1 MSCKFDWN
9 QRRVRVTVNE
19 SRSRSRFIEFSR
31 QPPPLLIEGIC
42 NFSFSNSMF
51 NIIISRHS
59 SLPSRWHWEA
69 HSDGLP
75 MIIKWKWQYSFPFRS
90 PRKENLIRGGIAEIP
105 NWLWMTDP
113 KLLICELFRVGWDGS
128 HGLRN
133 YVPWGL
139 GNRLSYRGGGVRTAP
154 KPKVM

>member
-1 MSCKFDWN
+1 MNPGQDHGSLN
-9 QRRVRVTVNE
+9 SVVNHHHFW
-19 SRSRSRFIEFSR
+19 SREYATFHFRFPCSTSS
-31 QPPPLLIEGIC
+31 LVD
-42 NFSFSNSMF
+42 
-51 NIIISRHS
+51 S

-139 GNRLSYRGGGVRTAP
+139 AGRLSVEELEQRQNRKWCNFGGMSSTGNSFW
-154 KPKVM
+154 